1 MNDRIS
7 DLPAPGRIVL
17 SGFVLDLSAGELLT
31 PDGRLAG
38 LRKQAL
44 EVLLLL
50 GSHCGTVVT
59 KDELMRAVWPG
70 VVVGEGSLTQAIA
83 DIRKVLGDTDHR
95 LVRNVA
101 RRGYMLAAEMAA
113 PAAPGHPQARPWTR
127 HPKLA
132 VGSALSAMLLA
143 AALWVALSWPFGR
156 VEVSNLPSL
165 SIAVL
170 PLAAEG
176 SDADSSWFA
185 DALHGDL
192 TAELGQLSG
201 TSVTSRETA
210 ATFKGKPLDPRAVAR
225 ELQVRYVVQGS
236 VRREANRVGLRLTM
250 IDGETGTQHWTERF
264 EMDRAEL
271 GPSLIDIA
279 RRVARSL
286 SVQMYRSTGERSARL
301 APEQARADD
310 LAMEGFSIYFR
321 GVTPENLKLAGE
333 RFDTALRLD
342 PHSVRAWGGIQTING
357 VAGALA
363 WIPRDRAVS
372 RLEDAARRLNE
383 LDQDHYFTHSA
394 RLFVAFL
401 KGDWEAQLML
411 SATATERFASHPAPY
426 NLRALAQAALG
437 QFDECID
444 SARRAIRLGP
454 RDSGVGISHFVIGT
468 CHFMKAEYPQAAT
481 AARLAHQVN
490 PALPSPPVLLAAA
503 LARSGEMVEARAVA
517 ADYLR
522 RHPSYKAQDIGKFLR
537 GRDARYLEGRDRV
550 IESLRQLGMP

>member
-1 MNDRIS
+1 MIMNGVTSPDEMAATR
-7 DLPAPGRIVL
+7 LPLG
-17 SGFVLDLSAGELLT
+17 GFLLNLEAGELYT
-31 PDGRLAG
+31 ADGELAG

-44 EVLLLL
+44 DVLLAL
-50 GSHCGTVVT
+50 GRRPGQVVS
-59 KDELMRAVWPG
+59 KDELIQLVWPN
-70 VVVGEGSLTQAIA
+70 VVVSEGSLTQAIA
-83 DIRKVLGDTDHR
+83 DIRRVLGDSEH
-95 LVRNVA
+95 LVVRNVA

-236 VRREANRVGLRLTM
+236 VRREATRVGLRLTM
-250 IDGETGTQHWTERF
+250 FDGETGTQHWTERF

-426 NLRALAQAALG
+426 NLRALAQAGRSVEELAREFEPSGTTIRSWRFSSKFSRTRTRSWPGRRASKIASAMPKTCAWPGVRSCVSSVALKTSVHG
-437 QFDECID
+437 GGGSLTELRYSPTIRSLRTD
-444 SARRAIRLGP
+444 SASGRALRAMRTVL
-454 RDSGVGISHFVIGT
+454 
-468 CHFMKAEYPQAAT
+468 M
-481 AARLAHQVN
+481 LVN
-490 PALPSPPVLLAAA
+490 S
-503 LARSGEMVEARAVA
+503 R
-517 ADYLR
+517 
-522 RHPSYKAQDIGKFLR
+522 
-537 GRDARYLEGRDRV
+537 
-550 IESLRQLGMP
+550 